1 MNTMIS
7 CSEVS
12 FKFPGAR
19 VDRVIF
25 DEMTAS
31 FDAGMF
37 HAVMGPSGSGKT
49 TLLSLLD
56 GSLALNHGTIMLAG
70 RPSNRIHDASYVHAC
85 WLGFI
90 KIIDWCPF

>member
-31 FDAGMF
+31 FDTGMF

-56 GSLALNHGTIMLAG
+56 GSLAPDYGTIMLAG
-70 RPSNRIHDASYVHAC
+70 RPVESYSRRELRSRLLARIYQDYRLVS
-85 WLGFI
+85 F
-90 KIIDWCPF
+90 

>member
-1 MNTMIS
+1 MIS

-31 FDAGMF
+31 FDVGNVSCGDG
-37 HAVMGPSGSGKT
+37 AV
-49 TLLSLLD
+49 
-56 GSLALNHGTIMLAG
+56 
-70 RPSNRIHDASYVHAC
+70 
-85 WLGFI
+85 WLG
-90 KIIDWCPF
+90 